1 MLVVWQV
8 KVEGDLPVRS
18 DEFFVTFGVE
28 TGNSWKV
35 CGGRTVATVGP
46 PLGFIRSTVSSLD
59 SCCQRVSIEY

>member
-46 PLGFIRSTVSSLD
+46 PLGFIR
-59 SCCQRVSIEY
+59 